1 MLLEGRMKKTLL
13 LNLNMRAMKMK
24 TLLRGE
30 DIFKIQKLNKMMKSS
45 RIIKMTSQEFLQSL
59 LNRKTNLIRRLIKTK
74 VKIKKSQ
81 NQVSSNILNPTFK
94 QLCKLGISVHPL
106 LRNS

>member
-13 LNLNMRAMKMK
+13 LNPNMRPMKMK

-30 DIFKIQKLNKMMKSS
+30 DICKIQMLNKMMKSS
-45 RIIKMTSQEFLQSL
+45 RIIKMTSQEFLQNHHNL
-59 LNRKTNLIRRLIKTK
+59 KTNLMRRLIKTK

-81 NQVSSNILNPTFK
+81 NQVSSNKLNPTFK